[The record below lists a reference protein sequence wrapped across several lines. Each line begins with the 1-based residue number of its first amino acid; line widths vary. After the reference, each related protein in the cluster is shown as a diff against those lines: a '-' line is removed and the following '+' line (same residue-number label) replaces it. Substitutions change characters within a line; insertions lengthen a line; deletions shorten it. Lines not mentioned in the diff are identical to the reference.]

1 MANVTVLNQRNYKEL
16 LDAFEH
22 YFPSNTV
29 YSADKKFT
37 SLYADYTWNN
47 RNDFIDF
54 IYRLTN
60 VKIRS
65 AKDVE
70 NIKKAQFE
78 LDKITAKPE
87 EVKTVET
94 PQQPSATTPQNL
106 DDLERT
112 RADEIEKLAKTREEA
127 KRNVESFKE
136 RRERLYQESLKTKQA
151 QRQVEVLE
159 ENSKTLENQLFSKNV
174 KVTSPQESLEKQL
187 FGQDVKVVDKRAE
200 EIKQVFNQ
208 KIQQQNQIQEALEE
222 KKLYAK
228 VTLPKAEPIDENVQK
243 FIDQAKS
250 NPQSFRNE
258 ISETIKTQLS
268 NTTFA
273 SNVSPDQISLIAD
286 KVATDTIQAINFP
299 DKQLETNVQNAIL
312 NTIPK
317 SNDLINA
324 ISTDPKI
331 SEFLSSAPQEMSF
344 FNNSTELSRNILS
357 SINPNLARATF
368 GPSVDEINVS
378 LSTQLDSGFT
388 HKIDLGQLSNDYSN
402 LLNNQSNLFSNVSSF
417 AKDQAQSL
425 LLGRARTF
433 LDAQI
438 AKLPAESFI
447 SNIYNSKIG
456 QEVLNLV
463 GLSKYAPLQNSF
475 IGSFIQQ
482 IPGASAFLEGLGN
495 TLGIDFGLSS
505 VAPTVEAIEAIGTVT
520 EAGLAIEGAEVVST
534 EVVSNV
540 VPTLATNAAKFN
552 LNIALGNLVAKGASQ
567 VAAKLGM
574 TALSAKLGAMV
585 GSGIIPVIGT
595 IVGFIVGAIFG
606 KILEKIP
613 WKKILPLLGAVGVTL
628 IAGPMVG
635 LVVGLGTVG
644 LIDFA
649 VGSNVLASTIR
660 NAGIF
665 IGGVIA
671 SIFITISKPF
681 LIFLLTFPVL
691 IVVILFIINSGA
703 YVVPSS
709 SSTALSS
716 NPYIQVEKVAEP
728 AGPFKNTDL
737 PVEISYKITV
747 TAKKSQLTNIVFKND
762 CEIFTKNPVK
772 KCPASIPTEIPT
784 VILPSTP
791 YVFTYTE
798 KYSGDDY
805 KDSVV
810 LDTFTVIADAVE
822 AKQQTV
828 SGAAS
833 ITIGNPPAA
842 CLVINPNDWPTEYY
856 SNIIYARSVLGS
868 QFGSYVSKVCLSY
881 TSLPLRYNAASFGSY
896 WGWNHGTY
904 IDFFQLG
911 VKNKDDALYTLAHEL
926 GHSFAWGDKTAQFYQ
941 IYLETPGITSESPYC
956 FYSATQSWN
965 SDESMPESIA
975 LRILN
980 IVESRCGSVQSKW
993 PIHYQFLTKYVFN

>member
-47 RNDFIDF
+47 RDDFVDF

-60 VKIRS
+60 VKIQS
-65 AKDVE
+65 ARDVE

-78 LDKITAKPE
+78 LDKITAKTE
-87 EVKTVET
+87 EIKTVEP

-112 RADEIEKLAKTREEA
+112 RADEIEKLKKTREEA
-127 KRNVESFKE
+127 KRNVKE
-136 RRERLYQESLKTKQA
+136 FRDRREQQYQESLKTKQA
-151 QRQVEVLE
+151 QRRVEVLE
-159 ENSKTLENQLFSKNV
+159 ENPKPLENQLFGKNV
-174 KVTSPQESLEKQL
+174 SVTNPPETLEKQL
-187 FGQDVKVVDKRAE
+187 FGQEVKVANKRAE
-200 EIKQVFNQ
+200 EIKQIFDQ
-208 KIQQQNQIQEALEE
+208 KIQQQNQVQEALQE
-222 KKLYAK
+222 KQVYAK
-228 VTLPKAEPIDENVQK
+228 VTLPKNEPIDENVQK
-243 FIDQAKS
+243 FIDQAKN
-250 NPQSFRNE
+250 NPQSFRND
-258 ISETIKTQLS
+258 ISETIKEQLS
-268 NTTFA
+268 SAQFA
-273 SNVSPDQISLIAD
+273 KDFSPDQISLIAD

-299 DKQLETNVQNAIL
+299 EKQLNANVQNAIL
-312 NTIPK
+312 NAIPK
-317 SNDLINA
+317 SDTL
-324 ISTDPKI
+324 ISTISSDPKI
-331 SEFLSSAPQEMSF
+331 AEFLSTAPQEMAF
-344 FNNSTELSRNILS
+344 FNNSTELSRSVLS

-368 GPSVDEINVS
+368 GPSLDEINVS
-378 LSTQLDSGFT
+378 LSTQLDNGFT
-388 HKIDLGQLSNDYSN
+388 HKIDLGQLSNDYSS
-402 LLNNQSNLFSNVSSF
+402 LLNNQSDLFNNVSSF
-417 AKDQAQSL
+417 TKDQAQSF

-433 LDAQI
+433 LDSQI
-438 AKLPAESFI
+438 AKLPTESFI

-463 GLSKYAPLQNSF
+463 GLSKYAPLQDSF

-482 IPGASAFLEGLGN
+482 IPGASTFLEGLGN
-495 TLGIDFGLSS
+495 TLGIDFGISSIAPAVEAVEVVGS
-505 VAPTVEAIEAIGTVT
+505 VA
-520 EAGLAIEGAEVVST
+520 EAGLAIEGAEIVSA
-534 EVVSNV
+534 EVVKDV
-540 VPTLATNAAKFN
+540 VPAIATNAAKFN
-552 LNIALGNLVAKGASQ
+552 LNIALGNFVAKGASQ

-613 WKKILPLLGAVGVTL
+613 WKKILPLIGAIGVTL

-635 LVVGLGTVG
+635 LVVGLGTAG

-649 VGSNVLASTIR
+649 VGSNVLGSTIR
-660 NAGIF
+660 NIGIF
-665 IGGVIA
+665 IGGMVA
-671 SIFITISKPF
+671 SAFVTISKPF

-728 AGPFKNTDL
+728 AGPFENSDL
-737 PVEISYKITV
+737 PIEISYKITV

-772 KCPASIPTEIPT
+772 KCPAAIPTEIPT

-791 YVFTYTE
+791 YVFTYSE

-810 LDTFTVIADAVE
+810 LDTFTVIADSVE

-833 ITIGNPPAA
+833 ITIGDPPAA
-842 CLVINPNDWPTEYY
+842 CLIINPNDWPTEYY
-856 SNIIYARSVLGS
+856 SNIVYARSVLGS

-881 TSLPLRYNAASFGSY
+881 TSLPLRYNAASLGSY

-926 GHSFAWGDKTAQFYQ
+926 GHSFAWGDKTARFYQ